1 MQFSVEQAWELG
13 RQAYSRKEYSVALE
27 YFRLVL
33 TENPD
38 FADVRHVAGLCLS
51 FLGRPEEALEQF
63 EEALNINPAYVE
75 AHINRALVLHE
86 LGLYDE
92 AQRSFNQAARHEIQ
106 QEGRFPAAATARLAN
121 AHAGVGDLY
130 MEIPAPAEAAIQ
142 YRAALE
148 LRPAFHDIRN
158 KLAAALLA
166 LDWPE
171 EAAMELQRVIDANP
185 RFVAARLNL
194 GLAYFRLGRRGDA
207 AEQWQAAAEIQPE
220 NPQVRAYL
228 ALLEQPRIDG
238 GPPIDG

>member
-1 MQFSVEQAWELG
+1 MQFSVDQAWELG
-13 RQAYSRKEYSVALE
+13 RQAYGRKEYSVALE

-38 FADVRHVAGLCLS
+38 FADVRHLAGLCLS

-86 LGLYDE
+86 LGLYEE

-121 AHAGVGDLY
+121 AHAEVGDLY
-130 MEIPAPAEAAIQ
+130 MEIPAPAEASVQ

-148 LRPAFHDIRN
+148 LRPGFHDIRN

-171 EAAMELQRVIDANP
+171 EAAMELQRVVEANP

-207 AEQWQAAAEIQPE
+207 AEQWRAAGAIQPE
-220 NPQVRAYL
+220 HPQVRAYL
-228 ALLEQPRIDG
+228 ALLEQPRGDHRPEIDG
-238 GPPIDG
+238 